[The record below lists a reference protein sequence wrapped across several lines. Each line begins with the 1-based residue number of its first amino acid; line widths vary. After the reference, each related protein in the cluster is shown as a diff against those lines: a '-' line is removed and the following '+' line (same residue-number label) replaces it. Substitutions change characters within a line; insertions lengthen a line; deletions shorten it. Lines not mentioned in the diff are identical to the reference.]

1 MRRRTAGES
10 RPVTTI
16 GTMPACASSFMPWPS
31 SVENALND
39 SPAAPM

>member
-16 GTMPACASSFMPWPS
+16 GTMPACSEQLQALA
-31 SVENALND
+31 VERRERLERLAG
-39 SPAAPM
+39 SPM